1 MSLAY
6 GLMMLVTGLAIM
18 TFGLFLFYAWLPL
31 IYALIGFDI
40 GLLLGRSLTGDT
52 GTIAIAIGITGAVL
66 LGVCS
71 YALEPYRRILLGVS
85 GGFLFGLS
93 LAAAFG
99 LDSLLGGFFGV
110 LLAIVCGLIGGVIV
124 SLFFDRFVIAAS
136 AISGAAIAMA
146 GAHHLLPG
154 VGIFDR
160 ASGGA
165 LPALITLVLAV
176 AGVFWQYSNLAKW
189 IQVLP
194 LDRSA
199 SNTSANS

>member
-40 GLLLGRSLTGDT
+40 GLLLGRSLTGDA
-52 GTIAIAIGITGAVL
+52 GMISV
-66 LGVCS
+66 V
-71 YALEPYRRILLGVS
+71 
-85 GGFLFGLS
+85 FG
-93 LAAAFG
+93 
-99 LDSLLGGFFGV
+99 
-110 LLAIVCGLIGGVIV
+110 
-124 SLFFDRFVIAAS
+124 
-136 AISGAAIAMA
+136 ISGAAITMA

-194 LDRSA
+194 LERSA
-199 SNTSANS
+199 SNTSAKS